1 MTFGMKVRTI
11 KNGAPLALVLTLA
24 LVLVPVGASADPN
37 PQGLQVCNTANQRSG
52 DGVLV
57 VDGLDQQGALHGN
70 SSGLRAKS
78 NGNLNAAMHSRAL
91 ALCIAPDTEAGGNID
106 DGVIGGGTG

>member
-24 LVLVPVGASADPN
+24 LVLVPVGASAQNSSDVPA
-37 PQGLQVCNTANQRSG
+37 GMQVCNTANQHSG
-52 DGVLV
+52 DGGLV
-57 VDGLDQQGALHGN
+57 VDQLDGQGALHGN
-70 SSGLRAKS
+70 GTGLRAKS

-91 ALCIAPDTEAGGNID
+91 ALCSVPDTDTVA
-106 DGVIGGGTG
+106 GGTG